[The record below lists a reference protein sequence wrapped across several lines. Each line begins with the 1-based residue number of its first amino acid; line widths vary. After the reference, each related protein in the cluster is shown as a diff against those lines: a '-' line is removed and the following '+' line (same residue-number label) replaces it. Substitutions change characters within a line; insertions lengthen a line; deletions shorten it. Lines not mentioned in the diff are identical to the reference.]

1 VENLKDGPLILA
13 DRAELAT
20 RFAWSYYSKGLPSF
34 YFSLLR
40 KCGLLLA
47 NGIGSVIC
55 FGTASVLAGFMY
67 GEVSTPRVFLLFFLI
82 LLFMFAG
89 FYLFV
94 RCLKVI
100 SPKRRIQGFPWHF
113 HHDQRK

>member
-20 RFAWSYYSKGLPSF
+20 RFAWPYCLKELPSF
-34 YFSLLR
+34 YLSLLR

-55 FGTASVLAGFMY
+55 LGTASVIAGFMY
-67 GEVSTPRVFLLFFLI
+67 GEVSTPRVFLLLSLI

-89 FYLFV
+89 FYLFI